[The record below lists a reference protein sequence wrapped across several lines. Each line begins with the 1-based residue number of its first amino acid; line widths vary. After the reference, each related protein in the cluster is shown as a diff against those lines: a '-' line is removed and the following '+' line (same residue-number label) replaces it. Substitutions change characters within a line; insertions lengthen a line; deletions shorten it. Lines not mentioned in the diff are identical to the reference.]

1 MKVTERALKF
11 ERTLKELERALS
23 LTNAS
28 LDEGS
33 RHRLMDIA
41 NMIVDGRLTVD
52 EAVEVW
58 HQQPNTKNLN
68 LRVRFWHSAISLR
81 FACAKRGD

>member
-11 ERTLKELERALS
+11 EQTLKELKQAIQLS
-23 LTNAS
+23 ETD

-52 EAVEVW
+52 EAVEAW
-58 HQQPNTKNLN
+58 HQQPNTKNPN

-81 FACAKRGD
+81 FARAKRGD

>member
-1 MKVTERALKF
+1 MTERALKF

-58 HQQPNTKNLN
+58 HQQPNTKNPN

>member
-1 MKVTERALKF
+1 MTERALKF

-52 EAVEVW
+52 EAVEAW

>member
-1 MKVTERALKF
+1 MANRAFEF

-41 NMIVDGRLTVD
+41 NMIVDGQLTVD
-52 EAVEVW
+52 EAVEAW
-58 HQQPNTKNLN
+58 HQQPNTKNPN

>member
-1 MKVTERALKF
+1 MKVTERAFEF

-41 NMIVDGRLTVD
+41 NMIVDGRVTMD
-52 EAVEVW
+52 EAVQIWNE
-58 HQQPNTKNLN
+58 QPNLPPNAK
-68 LRVRFWHSAISLR
+68 VRAWHSAISLR
-81 FACAKRGD
+81 LFARAKRGD